1 MSQGNH
7 LIPMILRPSFLH
19 FCLPETPTV
28 EMSIF
33 VENAQL
39 SRGVYLLTM
48 EIIEK
53 IEWLSRKKSVGPI
66 NFSSKY

>member
-1 MSQGNH
+1 
-7 LIPMILRPSFLH
+7 MILRPSFLH
-19 FCLPETPTV
+19 FYLPETPTV

-48 EIIEK
+48 GLIEK
-53 IEWLSRKKSVGPI
+53 IVWFARTV
-66 NFSSKY
+66 